1 MVGCFFN
8 TIFFFFVRNRRMR
21 RIVFSGV
28 FILLCLL
35 SGKSLRKQTKKRENY
50 LRDSRI
56 AAGVGPES
64 AFPTSFQVMED
75 TIDVEGT
82 ICRLCNLSMP
92 FHGCLLDFGTCR
104 TKPGQYCMKQTYA
117 RGGIQWY
124 SILGCTETHDDCFK
138 KKSTSSGMRATYCC
152 HRPLCNF

>member
-1 MVGCFFN
+1 MLSPGAVNLMASVIRQRREGHVKLKIAIT
-8 TIFFFFVRNRRMR
+8 TIFFLSLSFSLAGLTSIFPLFF
-21 RIVFSGV
+21 F
-28 FILLCLL
+28 LLYF
-35 SGKSLRKQTKKRENY
+35 G
-50 LRDSRI
+50 
-56 AAGVGPES
+56 
-64 AFPTSFQVMED
+64 
-75 TIDVEGT
+75 DVEGT